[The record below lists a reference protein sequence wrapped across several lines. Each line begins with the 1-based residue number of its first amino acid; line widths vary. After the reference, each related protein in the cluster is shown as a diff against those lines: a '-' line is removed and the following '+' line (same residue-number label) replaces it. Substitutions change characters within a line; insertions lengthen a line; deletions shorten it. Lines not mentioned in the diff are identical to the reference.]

1 MNFLIINNTFI
12 NKEDISSIQIL
23 KVDNNL
29 TTVIFRMQRGENIK
43 LQIEDTKDNVIAD
56 FYRLLK

>member
-29 TTVIFRMQRGENIK
+29 TTAIFRMQRGENIK